1 MAVNWITP
9 AGDLGILVER
19 ISVNIP
25 LQASSSS
32 TITYSLLAGSLP
44 RGLRLDGNTIKGS
57 PTEVNKFTT
66 SKFVVRGND
75 GEDIA
80 DRTFSLS
87 VDGSDIPQW
96 ITARGFLNVGPA
108 KAYFVLDNSFVDY
121 QLEAEDTDTVIGDVL
136 EYYLTPM
143 GGEMP
148 PGLTLTRDGRI
159 TGFTDPIFSIA
170 YGNITNGA
178 YDTGGFDVAP
188 LDLVGSDP
196 NGYDSYLYDLQDF
209 DYSEPSQV
217 PRRLSRAY
225 SFVVTVTDGKNQV
238 NRLFQ
243 MWVVTEEFLK
253 ADNSIMQVDTNLFT
267 SDADDVRIPFWI
279 TPSYLGRHRA
289 NNYVTILLD
298 TYRAPGMTGTLV
310 YLLLPA
316 NPDGSASVLPP
327 GMTIDQDTGD
337 IAGSV
342 PYQSAVTKTYTFT
355 IQAVN
360 FLLEIASASYN
371 LRGAW
376 SSTAT
381 YFISDAVTFGGL
393 IYVCTADHRNRLPSE
408 ISEFWNSS
416 ASTSIRTFAI
426 DVIGEIESAIEW
438 ITGSDLG
445 IIEPAK
451 PSMLYVEANSL
462 LYGNTTSYE
471 ISEGVLPPG
480 LELLSTGSI
489 QGKVKQFGNELGPG
503 ITRFYEGSGSEQ
515 NFNSTWDT
523 DKTTFDRKFVFTIIA
538 RDSAR
543 FSQSAKTFSLFVSTP
558 TTKTF
563 ASLYLKAFQPKT
575 KRLEWFN
582 FITDANIFRSEE
594 IYRYGD
600 VNFGVQTEIKIIVF
614 AGIESQQAVKY
625 VQAMSRNHNRKQL
638 RFGDVKSAEAK
649 DPVTGETIYEVVY
662 VNIVDEFEK
671 NGNSVNRIIELPNN
685 TNSPVLVSYDAIK
698 IDSNIPLVSDR
709 DHQRLFP
716 NSIKNMRKQ
725 IQELGERDRTYL
737 PLWMRSLQDNEYFES
752 GYVKAMPLC
761 YSVPGK
767 SADVMR
773 RIRLSGFDFKQI
785 NFTAD
790 RYLIDVL
797 GNQLE
802 HKYLAF
808 PQLGEKL
815 P

>member
-1 MAVNWITP
+1 MAVNWVTP

-32 TITYSLLAGSLP
+32 TVTYSLLAGSLP

-66 SKFVVRGND
+66 SKFVIRAND
-75 GEDIA
+75 SDDIA

-96 ITARGFLNVGPA
+96 ITARGYLNVGPA

-121 QLEAEDTDTVIGDVL
+121 QLEAEDTDTIVGDVL

-170 YGNITNGA
+170 YGNASSGA
-178 YDTGGFDVAP
+178 YDTGGFDIAP
-188 LDLVGSDP
+188 LDRMESKT
-196 NGYDSYLYDLQDF
+196 NGYDSYLYDIQDF

-225 SFVVTVTDGKNQV
+225 SFVVTVTDGRNQV

-253 ADNSIMQVDTNLFT
+253 ADNSIIQVDTNLFT
-267 SDADDVRIPFWI
+267 SDGDDVRIPFWI
-279 TPSYLGRHRA
+279 TPSSLGRHRA
-289 NNYVTILLD
+289 NNYITILLD
-298 TYRAPGMTGTLV
+298 TYRAPGMTGSLV
-310 YLLLPA
+310 YLLLST
-316 NPDGSASVLPP
+316 NPDGSASTLPP

-342 PYQSAVTKTYTFT
+342 PYQAAVTKTYTFT
-355 IQAVN
+355 VQAVN
-360 FLLEIASASYN
+360 FLLEIASANYN
-371 LRGAW
+371 LQGAW
-376 SSTAT
+376 SSTVT
-381 YFISDAVTFGGL
+381 YFIDDAVTYNGL
-393 IYVCTADHRNRLPSE
+393 VYVCTADHRNRPPSE
-408 ISEFWNSS
+408 ISEYWTSS
-416 ASTSIRTFAI
+416 ASTSTRTFTI

-438 ITGSDLG
+438 VTGSDLG

-462 LYGNTTSYE
+462 LYGKTTSYE

-489 QGKVKQFGNELGPG
+489 QGKVKQFGNDQGPG
-503 ITRFYEGSGSEQ
+503 ITRFYEVNGSEQ
-515 NFNSTWDT
+515 NFDSTWDT
-523 DKTTFDRKFVFTIIA
+523 DTTTFDRKFEFTIIA
-538 RDSAR
+538 RDSSR
-543 FSQSAKTFSLFVSTP
+543 FAQSEKTFSLFVYTP
-558 TTKTF
+558 TNKTF
-563 ASLYLKAFQPKT
+563 ANLYLKAFQSKT

-582 FITDANIFRSEE
+582 FITDANIFRGEE

-600 VNFGVQTEIKIIVF
+600 INFGVQTEIKIIVF
-614 AGIESQQAVKY
+614 AGIESQQAVQY
-625 VQAMSRNHNRKQL
+625 VQAMSRNHYRKQL
-638 RFGDVKSAEAK
+638 KFGDVKSAEAK
-649 DPVTGETIYEVVY
+649 DPITGETIYEVVY
-662 VNIVDEFEK
+662 VDIVDNFEK
-671 NGNSVNRIIELPNN
+671 NGKSVDRIIELPNN

-737 PLWMRSLQDNEYFES
+737 PLWMRSLQDNTYFES
-752 GYVKAMPLC
+752 GYVKALPLC
-761 YSVPGK
+761 YAIPGK

-790 RYLIDVL
+790 RYLIDII